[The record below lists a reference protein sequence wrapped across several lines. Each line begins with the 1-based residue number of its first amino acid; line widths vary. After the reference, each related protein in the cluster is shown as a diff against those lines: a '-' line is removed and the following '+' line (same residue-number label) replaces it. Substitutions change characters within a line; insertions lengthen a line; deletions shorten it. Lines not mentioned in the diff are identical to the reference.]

1 MTSERSHT
9 SHRLFSLLLASM
21 LVAGCA
27 PKKATTGAFAEI
39 GGLESKLQRKVSTKR
54 DVQRVLGP
62 PDGFGSA
69 YLPVG
74 PKLSFDPKPR
84 EVWYYSDIEL
94 TGMKGEGGGVILVD
108 VRQQVLL
115 VLFDEGVFD
124 GFMWF
129 SNAGVAEVE

>member
-1 MTSERSHT
+1 MTIEGSHT
-9 SHRLFSLLLASM
+9 THRLLLLLLAGM

-27 PKKATTGAFAEI
+27 PKRATTGAFTEL
-39 GGLESKLQRKVSTKR
+39 GRLEGELHRGVSTKR

-69 YLPVG
+69 AIPLG
-74 PKLSFDPKPR
+74 PKLSFDVKPR

-94 TGMKGEGGGVILVD
+94 TGMKGEGGGVIRID

-129 SNAGVAEVE
+129 SNAGVAEAK